1 METSAKTHKFENFD
15 DINIKELKL
24 RPIIDQTGT
33 CYYKTGK
40 VIAQYLKPLTNN
52 EFVINSTQDFPSML
66 NTVELSED
74 EDVSYDVESL
84 FTNIPINKTIDFIC
98 DEIYIHKK
106 LQPICKRSIFQKLL
120 LKLTTEYTFSVN
132 EQLFKQIDVFS
143 MGGTLSVVLSDYFM
157 NKMEK
162 DAVIPF
168 KPKFYKRFVDDIYR
182 RRKRNEPDE
191 LFDKIIVIRN
201 RLSFCYV
208 EIYRAAQNTG
218 DDVKKNIAFLEGN
231 KLFAGDFVLIWMKQT
246 LIWFI
251 YKEIELE
258 MACLTLRRL
267 SQKVCSY
274 KCQFC
279 TSV

>member
-1 METSAKTHKFENFD
+1 M
-15 DINIKELKL
+15 KL

-52 EFVINSTQDFPSML
+52 EFVINNTQDFPSML

-106 LQPICKRSIFQKLL
+106 LQPICKRSIFKKLL
-120 LKLTTEYTFSVN
+120 LKLTTECKFSVN

-168 KPKFYKRFVDDIYR
+168 KPKFYKRFVDIYR
-182 RRKRNEPDE
+182 RRKRNEPD
-191 LFDKIIVIRN
+191 
-201 RLSFCYV
+201 
-208 EIYRAAQNTG
+208 
-218 DDVKKNIAFLEGN
+218 
-231 KLFAGDFVLIWMKQT
+231 
-246 LIWFI
+246 
-251 YKEIELE
+251 
-258 MACLTLRRL
+258 
-267 SQKVCSY
+267 
-274 KCQFC
+274 
-279 TSV
+279 